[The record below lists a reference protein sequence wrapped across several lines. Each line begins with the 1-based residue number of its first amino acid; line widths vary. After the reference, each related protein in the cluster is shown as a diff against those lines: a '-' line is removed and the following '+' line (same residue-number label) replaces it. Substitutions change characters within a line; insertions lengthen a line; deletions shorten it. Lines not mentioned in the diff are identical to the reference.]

1 MGRSLAREFPRGR
14 EGGRELST
22 RGRCALRVGT
32 SSQESRGVLA
42 ELSVTVGAAV
52 RLL

>member
-1 MGRSLAREFPRGR
+1 MGRSLARESR
-14 EGGRELST
+14 EGGGGLST